1 MGKKI
6 SKVYSVTDEEF
17 RNIIASNY
25 SYSDCL
31 RALGLGT
38 KGGSSTDILKRRIK
52 ELNCPIDHFNRE
64 KAEANIKYDLKDI
77 LVKDSS
83 YLNIARLKKRL
94 ISQGILEYKCAICGL
109 KEWQNKPISLQLDH
123 INGNNNDH
131 RIENLRLLC
140 PNCHS
145 QTITFAGKNK
155 KF

>member
-52 ELNCPIDHFNRE
+52 ELNCSIDHFNRE
-64 KAEANIKYDLKDI
+64 KAEVNIKYDLKDI
-77 LVKDSS
+77 LIKDSP